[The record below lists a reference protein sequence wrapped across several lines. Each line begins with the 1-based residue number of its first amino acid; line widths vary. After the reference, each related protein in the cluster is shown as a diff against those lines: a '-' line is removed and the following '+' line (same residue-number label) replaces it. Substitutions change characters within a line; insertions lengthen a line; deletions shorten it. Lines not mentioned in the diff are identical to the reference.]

1 MNGRRLMVELQ
12 RAADRL
18 TNVGAGRLVMDYIRA
33 ARFHLGGPKVFA
45 ADRSGRPERLVVT
58 LSTTPSR
65 ARHLLPT
72 LRSLIDQ
79 TLAANRIVL
88 ALPRTSRRDGAPYP
102 DPAELQLPDGVEILA
117 CEDQGPATKLLPAL
131 AAEPAARLIVVDDD
145 VVYPRDFLATLLS
158 AHRAWPDAAI
168 GYRGVVVDP
177 SVAFRDLP
185 HIFATAVN
193 EPRPVDILF
202 GTWGYLLPPAAL
214 DRAVADFSGRPEAV
228 RSVDDIWISAHL
240 ALRGIE
246 RRVASAAM
254 YPIETL
260 STLRG
265 SLTGGINRSGENDQI
280 ALSLFSDL
288 WTAAQRRSGG
298 GSDPGHY

>member
-1 MNGRRLMVELQ
+1 MNGRLRVEIR

-18 TNVGAGRLVMDYIRA
+18 TNVWARRLIADYLRA
-33 ARFHLGGPKVFA
+33 ARFHLSGPKVFT
-45 ADRSGRPERLVVT
+45 ADRSGRQERVVVT

-79 TLAANRIVL
+79 TVAADGIVL

-117 CEDQGPATKLLPAL
+117 CQDQGPATKLLPAL

-158 AHRAWPDAAI
+158 AHRARPHAAI
-168 GYRGVVVDP
+168 GYRGVVIDP

-185 HIFATAVN
+185 HIFATAVR
-193 EPRPVDILF
+193 EPHPVDILF
-202 GTWGYLLPPAAL
+202 GTWGYLIPPAAL
-214 DRAVADFSGRPEAV
+214 DGAVADFAGRPEAV

-246 RRVASAAM
+246 RCVAPAAM

-265 SLTGGINRSGENDQI
+265 SLTGGINKSGENDRI
-280 ALSLFSDL
+280 ALSLFANL
-288 WTAAQRRSGG
+288 WTPAMRKSGRRSGPYH
-298 GSDPGHY
+298 S